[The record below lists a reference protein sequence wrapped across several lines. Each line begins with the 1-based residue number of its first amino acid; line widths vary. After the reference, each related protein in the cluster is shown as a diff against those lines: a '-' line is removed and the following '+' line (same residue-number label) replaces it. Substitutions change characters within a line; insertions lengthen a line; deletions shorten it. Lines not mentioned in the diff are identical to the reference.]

1 MPLSCMARAL
11 FRYSYFFLWCLV
23 VVIIFHDCILS
34 IFCVLSLSLSLCQS
48 FNGSLV
54 LPHSHILTDCG
65 LFVYFFPAISFF
77 CAMCNMD
84 LFILLTSKQHRKLVT
99 TRASSSKS
107 FAQTSFSCSVAAAA
121 TDGFYRFLALQ
132 FSLFSDCI
140 RFVLS
145 TLNAYMRAYYYTTAP
160 KLLILSSYMHS
171 ITYTHA
177 QTMD

>member
-1 MPLSCMARAL
+1 MTAFFRSLACFLPLSLTLPIVQWLSHVATFSHFDGLWFVCL
-11 FRYSYFFLWCLV
+11 FLSCNFLFF
-23 VVIIFHDCILS
+23 
-34 IFCVLSLSLSLCQS
+34 
-48 FNGSLV
+48 
-54 LPHSHILTDCG
+54 
-65 LFVYFFPAISFF
+65 
-77 CAMCNMD
+77 AMCNMD
-84 LFILLTSKQHRKLVT
+84 LFILLTSKQHRKHVT

-107 FAQTSFSCSVAAAA
+107 FAQTSFSCTVAAAA
-121 TDGFYRFLALQ
+121 ADDGFYRSLAPQ

-160 KLLILSSYMHS
+160 ELLILSSYMHS

>member
-1 MPLSCMARAL
+1 MTAF
-11 FRYSYFFLWCLV
+11 FRSFAC
-23 VVIIFHDCILS
+23 S
-34 IFCVLSLSLSLCQS
+34 LSLSLFLCQS
-48 FNGSLV
+48 FNGSLM

-84 LFILLTSKQHRKLVT
+84 LFILLTSKQHRKHVT

-107 FAQTSFSCSVAAAA
+107 FAPTSFTCSVAAAA
-121 TDGFYRFLALQ
+121 ADGFYRSLALQ
-132 FSLFSDCI
+132 FLLFSDCI

-160 KLLILSSYMHS
+160 ELLILSSYMHS